1 MSPKEVVEKIK
12 EITKINPFVDS
23 RKQSVVEIRSL
34 LCYLLREKLQMRW
47 VAIKELFLTNGKK
60 TDNSTLIN
68 SVNNYNKFALANKD
82 LINIENQFVF
92 ETEPIDKI
100 SKMQVLENRCRILT
114 RKLRNCEKQN
124 KQNIRDNVLT

>member
-1 MSPKEVVEKIK
+1 
-12 EITKINPFVDS
+12 
-23 RKQSVVEIRSL
+23 
-34 LCYLLREKLQMRW
+34 MRW